1 MTNKEIASTVD
12 RYLFATIGMFL
23 SAVGIAMTIVS
34 NIGTA
39 PLSCPSYVMNLRFPA
54 VSVGTWTLIV
64 NCTYM
69 LIQLALLRKQFKA
82 AELLQVV
89 ASAIF
94 GYMIDISLA
103 GMGWLNPSG
112 MPARIGVTVLACFIS
127 AIGVSMEVI
136 ARAWMLSAE
145 MTAAA
150 LAKVSGKKFSSMKIA
165 MDCTVVALSILA
177 SLLFFRNPWGD
188 GQYVVIGIGTVLCA
202 VLIGLMM
209 KLTDPLVARLVR
221 RRAWNS

>member
-1 MTNKEIASTVD
+1 MIGDQRTPASCSRRAYSFRTSSSSV
-12 RYLFATIGMFL
+12 MP
-23 SAVGIAMTIVS
+23 SV
-34 NIGTA
+34 A
-39 PLSCPSYVMNLRFPA
+39 P
-54 VSVGTWTLIV
+54 G
-64 NCTYM
+64 
-69 LIQLALLRKQFKA
+69 
-82 AELLQVV
+82 
-89 ASAIF
+89 
-94 GYMIDISLA
+94 
-103 GMGWLNPSG
+103 
-112 MPARIGVTVLACFIS
+112 AR
-127 AIGVSMEVI
+127 
-136 ARAWMLSAE
+136 RE

>member
-82 AELLQVV
+82 ADLLQVV

-112 MPARIGVTVLACFIS
+112 MPARMLRGVRTEPS
-127 AIGVSMEVI
+127 AVTN
-136 ARAWMLSAE
+136 RP
-145 MTAAA
+145 
-150 LAKVSGKKFSSMKIA
+150 F
-165 MDCTVVALSILA
+165 CTEPGIL
-177 SLLFFRNPWGD
+177 
-188 GQYVVIGIGTVLCA
+188 
-202 VLIGLMM
+202 LIGGLPR
-209 KLTDPLVARLVR
+209 KSATNWFAGP
-221 RRAWNS
+221 S